1 MNLSKKNKTL
11 VIVAIVGLLGIG
23 AWTIY
28 HYVFSAPLS
37 TNEIAVEYQGTVEEF
52 KQLLQSDFE
61 KWHNKIVQISGTIT
75 EINEQG
81 VLLNHDVYC
90 QFEDK
95 PINAAEND
103 IITLKGRVIG
113 YDELLEETKLNQCII
128 IQ

>member
-11 VIVAIVGLLGIG
+11 VIAAIVALLGVG

-37 TNEIAVEYQGTVEEF
+37 TNEITAVFQGTVEEF
-52 KQLLQSDFE
+52 KQLLQSHFE
-61 KWHNKIVQISGTIT
+61 KWNNKIVQISGTIT
-75 EINEQG
+75 EINEDG
-81 VLLNHDVYC
+81 ILLNHDVYC

-95 PINAAEND
+95 LINVAED
-103 IITLKGRVIG
+103 DVITLKGRVIG